1 MIKIDVVKKFD
12 QLKHDLKALLS
23 QGEPKR
29 IENNVA
35 TYTQAS
41 VLLPLFIK
49 DGHYWLLLMRRANTV
64 EYHKGEVSFPGGVV
78 DEKDDNLEST
88 AKRETFEEIG
98 VREEDIEI
106 LGQLDDMTTITS
118 RFIVHPF
125 VGIVPFPYEF
135 NLNRS
140 EVDRLIEV
148 PLQFFLDPSQP
159 RAFPIHY
166 KGESFET
173 PAFIYEGIV
182 IWGATE
188 RILENFISVIRP
200 TFQAC

>member
-1 MIKIDVVKKFD
+1 MKSIDVLNTG
-12 QLKHDLKALLS
+12 QLKQDLKALLS
-23 QGEPKR
+23 QREPKR
-29 IENNVA
+29 IEDNVDI
-35 TYTQAS
+35 YTQAS

-125 VGIVPFPYEF
+125 VGTVPFPYEF
-135 NLNRS
+135 NINRR
-140 EVDRLIEV
+140 EVEHLIEV

-159 RAFPIHY
+159 RAFSMHY
-166 KGESFET
+166 EGETFET
-173 PAFIYEGIV
+173 PAFIYEGTV

-188 RILENFISVIRP
+188 RILENFISLIKSIY
-200 TFQAC
+200 QSY

>member
-1 MIKIDVVKKFD
+1 LIKINVLNMG
-12 QLKHDLKALLS
+12 QLKQDLKALLS
-23 QGEPKR
+23 QREPKR
-29 IENNVA
+29 IEDNVDI
-35 TYTQAS
+35 YTQAS

-125 VGIVPFPYEF
+125 VGTVPFPYEF
-135 NLNRS
+135 NINRR
-140 EVDRLIEV
+140 EVEHLIEV

-159 RAFPIHY
+159 RAFSMHY
-166 KGESFET
+166 EGETFET
-173 PAFIYEGIV
+173 PAFIYEGTV

-188 RILENFISVIRP
+188 RILENFISLIKSIY
-200 TFQAC
+200 QSY

>member
-1 MIKIDVVKKFD
+1 LKSIDVLNIG
-12 QLKHDLKALLS
+12 QLKQDLKALLS
-23 QGEPKR
+23 QREPKR
-29 IENNVA
+29 IEDKVDK
-35 TYTQAS
+35 YTQAS
-41 VLLPLFIK
+41 VFLPLFIK
-49 DGHYWLLLMRRANTV
+49 DSHYWLLLMRRANTV

-78 DEKDDNLEST
+78 DEKDDNLEIT

-140 EVDRLIEV
+140 EVDHLIEV
-148 PLQFFLDPSQP
+148 PLQFFLDTSQP
-159 RAFPIHY
+159 RAFSMHY
-166 KGESFET
+166 KGDTFET

-200 TFQAC
+200 TYQSC

>member
-1 MIKIDVVKKFD
+1 MVEKCD
-12 QLKHDLKALLS
+12 QLEVDLKVLLS
-23 QGEPKR
+23 QREPKR
-29 IENNVA
+29 IKNNVD

-49 DGHYWLLLMRRANTV
+49 DSHCWLLLMRRANTV

-78 DEKDDNLEST
+78 DKKDDNLEGT

-106 LGQLDDMTTITS
+106 LGRLDDMATITS
-118 RFIVHPF
+118 QFIVHPF
-125 VGIVPFPYEF
+125 VGVVPFPYEF
-135 NLNRS
+135 NLNKN
-140 EVDRLIEV
+140 EVDHLIEV

-159 RAFPIHY
+159 RSFSMHY
-166 KGESFET
+166 QGESFET

-188 RILENFISVIRP
+188 RILENFVRVIRP
-200 TFQAC
+200 ILKAY

>member
-1 MIKIDVVKKFD
+1 MLNMGE
-12 QLKHDLKALLS
+12 LKQDLKALLS
-23 QGEPKR
+23 QREPKR
-29 IENNVA
+29 IENNVD

-98 VREEDIEI
+98 VRDEDIEI

-140 EVDRLIEV
+140 EVDHLIEV

-159 RAFPIHY
+159 RAFSMHY
-166 KGESFET
+166 EGETFET

-188 RILENFISVIRP
+188 RILENFIRVTRSTLKP
-200 TFQAC
+200 C

>member
-1 MIKIDVVKKFD
+1 LKSIEVLNIG
-12 QLKHDLKALLS
+12 QLKQDLKALLS
-23 QGEPKR
+23 QREPKR
-29 IENNVA
+29 IEDKVG

-49 DGHYWLLLMRRANTV
+49 DNHYWLLLMRRANTV

-78 DEKDDNLEST
+78 DERDDNLEST

-98 VREEDIEI
+98 IKEKDIEM

-135 NLNRS
+135 NINRR
-140 EVDRLIEV
+140 EVEHLIEI

-166 KGESFET
+166 KGDTFET

-200 TFQAC
+200 KFQAC

>member
-1 MIKIDVVKKFD
+1 MVKLE
-12 QLKHDLKALLS
+12 QVKHNLKALLS

-29 IENNVA
+29 IENNVDI
-35 TYTQAS
+35 YTQAS

-49 DGHYWLLLMRRANTV
+49 DGHYWLLLMRRTNTV
-64 EYHKGEVSFPGGVV
+64 EHHKGEVSFPGGVV

-98 VREEDIEI
+98 VKDEDIEI

-118 RFIVHPF
+118 QFIVHPF

-135 NLNRS
+135 NLSRG
-140 EVDRLIEV
+140 EVDHLIEA
-148 PLQFFLDPSQP
+148 PLQFFFDPSQP
-159 RAFPIHY
+159 RAFSMHY
-166 KGESFET
+166 KGDTFET

-200 TFQAC
+200 IYKSY

>member
-1 MIKIDVVKKFD
+1 LIKIDVLKLE
-12 QLKHDLKALLS
+12 QLKHNLKALLS
-23 QGEPKR
+23 QEEPKR
-29 IENNVA
+29 IENNID

-49 DGHYWLLLMRRANTV
+49 DGHYWLLLIRRANTV
-64 EYHKGEVSFPGGVV
+64 EHHKSEVSFPGGVV

-98 VREEDIEI
+98 VRDEDIEI

-140 EVDRLIEV
+140 EVDHLIEV
-148 PLQFFLDPSQP
+148 PLQFFLDSSQP
-159 RAFPIHY
+159 QTFSMHY
-166 KGESFET
+166 KGDTFET
-173 PAFIYEGIV
+173 PAFIYKGIV

-188 RILENFISVIRP
+188 RILENFISLIRP
-200 TFQAC
+200 QFQAC

>member
-1 MIKIDVVKKFD
+1 LIKIDVLKLD

-29 IENNVA
+29 IENNVD

-125 VGIVPFPYEF
+125 VGTVPFPYEF

-140 EVDRLIEV
+140 EVDHLIEV

-159 RAFPIHY
+159 RAFSINY
-166 KGESFET
+166 EGETFKT
-173 PAFIYEGIV
+173 PSFIYEGTV

-188 RILENFISVIRP
+188 RILENFISLIRP
-200 TFQAC
+200 TYQSL

>member
-1 MIKIDVVKKFD
+1 LIKINVLKLD
-12 QLKHDLKALLS
+12 QLKQDVKALLS
-23 QGEPKR
+23 QREPKR
-29 IENNVA
+29 IENNVD
-35 TYTQAS
+35 THTQAS

-78 DEKDDNLEST
+78 DEIDYNLEST

-140 EVDRLIEV
+140 EVDHLIEV

-159 RAFPIHY
+159 RPFSINY
-166 KGESFET
+166 KGDTFET
-173 PAFIYEGIV
+173 PAFIYKGTV

-200 TFQAC
+200 TIERS

>member
-1 MIKIDVVKKFD
+1 MLNTG
-12 QLKHDLKALLS
+12 QLKQDLKALLS
-23 QGEPKR
+23 QREPKR
-29 IENNVA
+29 IENKGD

-78 DEKDDNLEST
+78 DEKDYNYEST

-98 VREEDIEI
+98 VREEDITI
-106 LGQLDDMTTITS
+106 LGQLDDMTTVTS
-118 RFIVHPF
+118 QFIVHPF
-125 VGIVPFPYEF
+125 VGLLPFPYEF
-135 NLNRS
+135 TINKN
-140 EVDRLIEV
+140 EVDHLIEV

-159 RAFPIHY
+159 RSYSMHY
-166 KGESFET
+166 QGETFET
-173 PAFIYEGIV
+173 PAFIYNGII

-188 RILENFISVIRP
+188 RILENFFSLIGL
-200 TFQAC
+200 QKAC

>member
-1 MIKIDVVKKFD
+1 MIKIDVLKLD

-23 QGEPKR
+23 RGEPKR
-29 IENNVA
+29 TENNVD

-140 EVDRLIEV
+140 EVDHLIEV

-159 RAFPIHY
+159 RAFSMHY
-166 KGESFET
+166 EGETFET
-173 PAFIYEGIV
+173 PAFIYKGIV

-188 RILENFISVIRP
+188 RILENFINMIRP
-200 TFQAC
+200 TFQAR

>member
-1 MIKIDVVKKFD
+1 LIKIDVLKLE
-12 QLKHDLKALLS
+12 QLKHNLKALLS
-23 QGEPKR
+23 QEEPKR
-29 IENNVA
+29 IENNIDK
-35 TYTQAS
+35 YTQAS

-64 EYHKGEVSFPGGVV
+64 EHHKSEVSFPGGIV

-98 VREEDIEI
+98 VRDEDIEI

-140 EVDRLIEV
+140 EVDHLIEV

-159 RAFPIHY
+159 QTFSMHY
-166 KGESFET
+166 KGDTFET

-188 RILENFISVIRP
+188 RILENFISLIRP
-200 TFQAC
+200 QFQAC

>member
-1 MIKIDVVKKFD
+1 LIKIDMLNLS
-12 QLKHDLKALLS
+12 QLKQDLKAILS
-23 QGEPKR
+23 QREPKR
-29 IENNVA
+29 IEDKVDK
-35 TYTQAS
+35 YTQAS

-88 AKRETFEEIG
+88 AKRETFEETG

-135 NLNRS
+135 NVNKT
-140 EVDRLIEV
+140 EVEHLIEV

-159 RAFPIHY
+159 RPFSINY
-166 KGESFET
+166 NGETFET

-188 RILENFISVIRP
+188 RILENFISVIRS
-200 TFQAC
+200 TYQSY